1 MKNIHIIIFTLILLT
16 FGSFA
21 QDKAIFNPQD
31 LEPPIEFY
39 TPFLK
44 KLPDA
49 LVKSL
54 TDTTSTGI
62 MNFLMRNLPDEDKRE
77 LKSKLN
83 EYHLSRMP
91 EIHKKPITPEI
102 LLSLER
108 VSDPQISPDGYWVL
122 YCKSIPKYKE
132 NKTYKDLYVVSIDGR
147 WNIQITTDAAAD
159 YNGRWTLNGKKIYY
173 ISKSTGKPQIN
184 IIDAPDT
191 NRLLTTN
198 TRGVWRMLP
207 NVIPQFPFIVEN
219 GVDNISWS
227 PDGKYFA
234 FTSDVK
240 MDSTLKEKYPD
251 LPDANARV
259 YTQLPIRHWDEWEDE
274 NYSHLFIREFH
285 LVGSTDFKQPIDLMQ
300 GERFETPVK
309 PFGGIEQIA
318 WSPDGKEIAYT
329 SKKVNNYVQTTNSDI
344 FIVPVTGGETK
355 NITKD
360 LKGADSDPLYSPDGK
375 WIAFHSQEHEGFES
389 DRIRLMLYNRQNGD
403 IKELSKKLD
412 QWVGHMVWAPD
423 SKSIYFT
430 AEDKATVQIYQMQ
443 IEDGS
448 WKIITSGRYNFDG
461 GLDIS
466 KDGKTLITARRDMT
480 RPYELYTI
488 EMKGETPLYFQLT
501 DVNSYYFANLAKINI
516 EEKWFTSIDG
526 KKFQSWVLYPPYFDS
541 TKKYP
546 MITYCQGGPQ
556 STISQFFSF
565 RWNLFLM
572 ASQGYVVV
580 APNRRGLPGFG
591 QEWNNAISKD
601 WGGKPMEDILT
612 ATDEMLK
619 ETYIDKK
626 SVAAVGASAGGYA
639 VFWLEGNHKKRFCA
653 FVSHC
658 GVYNF
663 ESMYGST
670 EELWFPDWE
679 FGGPFWIKDNKEIY
693 EKNSPHKFAQNW
705 DTPIMISTGEKDFR
719 VPYTQS
725 LEAFTLAQVKG
736 IPSKLVIFPDG
747 NHWIEGLQDALL
759 WQKEFFGFL
768 DSYCKHKEPV
778 IENK

>member
-1 MKNIHIIIFTLILLT
+1 MKKFSIIFFGIISFIL
-16 FGSFA
+16 FSDA
-21 QDKAIFNPQD
+21 QDKARPINPD
-31 LEPPIEFY
+31 IDPPIEFY
-39 TPFLK
+39 TPYLR

-62 MNFLMRNLPDEDKRE
+62 LEFLMTNLPDAEKRE
-77 LKSKLN
+77 LKSKIN
-83 EYHLSRMP
+83 DYHMSRVP
-91 EIHKKPITPEI
+91 EAKKKSMTPEI

-108 VSDPQISPDGYWVL
+108 ISDPQISPDGKWVL
-122 YCKSIPKYKE
+122 YTKTIPKYLE
-132 NKTYKDLYVVSIDGR
+132 NKSYKDLYVVSIDGK
-147 WNIQITTDAAAD
+147 WNIQITSDPAAD
-159 YNGRWTLNGKKIYY
+159 YNGRWSPNGKKIYY

-184 IIDAPDT
+184 IIDVPDT
-191 NRLLTTN
+191 NKLLTTN

-207 NVIPQFPFIVEN
+207 NVTPSFPFIVEN
-219 GVDNISWS
+219 GVDNLSWS

-234 FTSDVK
+234 FTSDFK
-240 MDSTLKEKYPD
+240 LDSTLKEKNPD
-251 LPDANARV
+251 LPEANARV
-259 YTQLPIRHWDEWEDE
+259 FNNLPIRHWDEWEDE
-274 NYSHLFIREFH
+274 NYNHLFIREFH
-285 LVGSTDFKQPIDLMQ
+285 QEGPSDFKQPVDLMQ

-329 SKKVNNYVQTTNSDI
+329 SKKVNNYVQTTNTDI
-344 FIVPVTGGETK
+344 YIVPIAGGETK

-360 LKGADSDPLYSPDGK
+360 LKGSDSDPLYSPDGK
-375 WIAFHSQEHEGFES
+375 WIAFHSQEHDGFES
-389 DRIRLMLYNRQNGD
+389 DRIRLMLYNRSNGD
-403 IKELSKKLD
+403 IKELSKSLD
-412 QWVGHMVWAPD
+412 QWVGHIIWAPD
-423 SKSIYFT
+423 SKSIYFA

-448 WKIITSGRYNFDG
+448 WKIITSGRYNFEG
-461 GLDIS
+461 GLDIT
-466 KDGKTLITARRDMT
+466 KDGKTLVCGRRDMT
-480 RPYELYTI
+480 RPHEFYAI

-501 DVNSYYFANLAKINI
+501 DVNSFYFNNLAKINI
-516 EEKWFTSIDG
+516 EEKWFQSNDG

-556 STISQFFSF
+556 STVSQFFSF

-601 WGGKPMEDILT
+601 WGGKAMEDILT

-619 ETYIDKK
+619 EPYINKK
-626 SVAAVGASAGGYA
+626 HVAAVGASAGGYA

-658 GVYNF
+658 GVFNF

-679 FGGPFWIKDNKEIY
+679 FGGPYWNKENKEIY
-693 EKNSPHKFAQNW
+693 DKNSPHEFALNW

-736 IPSKLVIFPDG
+736 IPSKLVIFPEG

-759 WQKEFFGFL
+759 WQREFFSFL
-768 DSYCKHKEPV
+768 DTYCKPKEP
-778 IENK
+778 ENEK